1 MQYCSCITNSE
12 KNNTP
17 KPLECFFVKRQN
29 SAIVG
34 FYFITFALLI
44 MLQTSLF
51 YPLQVQ

>member
-34 FYFITFALLI
+34 FYFSSVVSETSASFCSSSTFG
-44 MLQTSLF
+44 SG
-51 YPLQVQ
+51 